1 MKSSALKQV
10 EDPSLLTRRL
20 ACRSFDF
27 RLSLHQLFKGVQC
40 AVSPKTFTQD
50 MDQTQFLQR
59 FKKLKGLDETAD
71 LLQQAEVRIHWKGLI
86 GSSKSLAVAAVAEQ
100 VPGHHLF
107 ILQDKEAAAYF
118 LNDLEQSYPDNKHI
132 LFYPASYRTPYQLEE
147 TDNANVVARAEVLEK
162 VNTGKNAWI
171 VTYPQA
177 LFERVPTQKRLSENT
192 MRVEKGKTYSIDFF
206 NELLL
211 DYHFERVDFVYE
223 PGQFSI
229 RGGIV
234 DIFSFSNDQP
244 FRVEFFGDEVDS
256 IRTFDPVS
264 QLSISIHN
272 HFSIVPNVQQ
282 QLVLN
287 GNGTFLEFIGKHTNI
302 WLASNDLVKAALEKD
317 YEKAVKVYDSLP
329 KNTIKHSLPS
339 ELYMHPSDWKEQVER
354 HSIVEIGPEY
364 AFKTANV
371 INFETQHQPTFNKDF
386 DLLKDD
392 LIARKRA
399 GAENL
404 IFSNQPK
411 QIERLY
417 QIFEDIGAEV
427 EFSPMN
433 IALHEG
439 FIITSLKLVC
449 YTDHQIFERYH
460 RFKLKE
466 GFRQAKQALTLKEIY
481 NLQKGDYVTHID
493 HGVGQFSGL
502 QTIDVNGKPQ
512 EAIRLVYK
520 DGDVLY
526 VSIHSLHRISKFTG
540 KDGAAPKMNKL
551 GTQAWAT
558 LKQKT
563 KKRIKEL
570 AFDLIQLYAKRKA
583 QPGFAFSPD
592 TYLQN
597 ELEASFM
604 YEDTPDQLKATQA
617 VKEDMEKETPMDRL
631 VCGDVGFGKTEVAMR
646 AAFKAV
652 ADSKQVAVLVP
663 TTILSHQHARSFK
676 ERFKNFPAN
685 VDYINRF
692 KSAKEI
698 TATLK
703 KVESGEVDI
712 LIGTHKIVSDKVKFK
727 DLGLIIID
735 EEQKFGVAV
744 KDKLKTLKTTVDTL
758 TLTATPIPRTL
769 QFSLMGARDLSII
782 NTPPPNRQPVLTE
795 VMTFNEEGIRDAI
808 SYEVSR
814 GGQVYFVNN
823 RLANIKEIAGMISR
837 LCPGVRVAIG
847 HGQMDGKQL
856 EKVMMDFIQGEYDV
870 LIATTII
877 ESGIDISN
885 ANTII
890 INDAHMFGLS
900 DLHQLRGRVGR
911 SNKKGFCYLIS
922 QPISLLTSEARKRL
936 EALVQF
942 SDLGSGFNIA
952 MKDLDIRGAGNL
964 LGGEQSG
971 FISEIGFE
979 MYQKILNE
987 AMDELKEEEFK
998 DLYDDRTTETMG
1010 AHFVKD
1016 CVLETDFE
1024 LRITEDYINNV
1035 SERLSIYQDLDN
1047 LNTEAEIETYKK
1059 QLIDR
1064 FGPLPRV
1071 VKELLRSFE
1080 LRWLA
1085 QEIGFEKLVIKQ
1097 GSMIGYFVA
1106 NSQSKYYDSP
1116 MFTRVLKYVQSNPRD
1131 CKMNEKNDKLRMVYS
1146 NVMNMDQAFER
1157 LGEIVL

>member
-1 MKSSALKQV
+1 MDQN
-10 EDPSLLTRRL
+10 
-20 ACRSFDF
+20 SFI
-27 RLSLHQLFKGVQC
+27 QLFKQ
-40 AVSPKTFTQD
+40 
-50 MDQTQFLQR
+50 
-59 FKKLKGLDETAD
+59 LKGLDQTAN
-71 LLQQAEVRIHWKGLI
+71 LLQEAELRIHWKGLI
-86 GSSKSLAVAAVAEQ
+86 GSSKSLAAVAVAEQ
-100 VPGHHLF
+100 TPGHHVF
-107 ILQDKEAAAYF
+107 ILEDKEAAAYF
-118 LNDLEQSYPDNKHI
+118 LNDLEQLYPENKHI

-162 VNTGKNAWI
+162 VNSGKNAWI

-192 MRVEKGKTYSIDFF
+192 MRVEVGKTYSIDFF

-211 DYHFERVDFVYE
+211 EYGFERVDFVYE

-234 DIFSFSNDQP
+234 DIFSFSNDHP

-264 QLSISIHN
+264 QLSISKHT
-272 HFSIVPNVQQ
+272 HFSIIPNVQQ
-282 QLVLN
+282 QLILN
-287 GNGTFLEFIGKHTNI
+287 GNGTFLEFIGKQTTL
-302 WLASNDLVKAALEKD
+302 WLASNDLVKSALEKD
-317 YEKAVKVYDSLP
+317 YEKAVKVYDGLP
-329 KNTIKHSLPS
+329 KNTIKHSLPG
-339 ELYMHPSDWKEQVER
+339 ELYMHPSDWKEQVQR
-354 HSIVEIGPEY
+354 HTIIEFGPEY
-364 AFKTANV
+364 SFKAQHT
-371 INFETQHQPTFNKDF
+371 ITFEIQHQPTFNKDF

-392 LIARKRA
+392 LIARKQA
-399 GAENL
+399 GAHNL

-417 QIFEDIGAEV
+417 QIFEDIGADV

-439 FIITSLKLVC
+439 FIIPALKLVC

-481 NLQKGDYVTHID
+481 NLQKGDFVTHID
-493 HGVGQFSGL
+493 HGIGQFSGL

-512 EAIRLVYK
+512 EAIRLVYR

-540 KDGAAPKMNKL
+540 KDGATPKMNKL

-570 AFDLIQLYAKRKA
+570 AFDLIQLYAKRKS
-583 QPGFAFSPD
+583 QPGFAFMPD

-617 VKEDMEKETPMDRL
+617 VKEDMEKQMPMDRL
-631 VCGDVGFGKTEVAMR
+631 VCGDVGFGKTEIAIR

-652 ADSKQVAVLVP
+652 TDSKQVAILVP
-663 TTILSHQHARSFK
+663 TTILCHQHYRSFS
-676 ERFKNFPAN
+676 ERLKNFPCN

-698 TATLK
+698 TTTLK
-703 KVESGEVDI
+703 KVESGEIDI
-712 LIGTHKIVSDKVKFK
+712 LVGTHKIVGDKVKFK

-735 EEQKFGVAV
+735 EEQKFGVSV

-795 VMTFNEEGIRDAI
+795 VIQFQEETIRDAI

-814 GGQVYFVNN
+814 GGQVYFIHN
-823 RLANIKEIAGMISR
+823 RLANIREVAGMISR

-856 EKVMMDFIQGEYDV
+856 EKIMMDFIQGEYDV
-870 LIATTII
+870 LLATTII

-890 INDAHMFGLS
+890 INDAHNFGLS

-998 DLYDDRTTETMG
+998 DLYDDRNTESMG

-1024 LRITEDYINNV
+1024 LRIPEDYINNV
-1035 SERLSIYQDLDN
+1035 AERLSIYQELDN
-1047 LNTEAEIETYKK
+1047 LTTTAELEEHKQ

-1071 VKELLRSFE
+1071 VKELFRSFE

-1085 QEIGFEKLVIKQ
+1085 EKIGFEKLIIKQ
-1097 GSMIGYFVA
+1097 GAMIGYFVA
-1106 NSQSKYYDSP
+1106 SPQSKYYDSP
-1116 MFTRVLKYVQSNPRD
+1116 VFTQVLSYVQSNPKD
-1131 CKMNEKNDKLRMVYS
+1131 CKMNEKNDRLRLVYS
-1146 NVMNMDQAFER
+1146 KVMNMDQAFER
-1157 LGEIVL
+1157 LEEILG

>member
-1 MKSSALKQV
+1 V
-10 EDPSLLTRRL
+10 
-20 ACRSFDF
+20 
-27 RLSLHQLFKGVQC
+27 LSRKIPGIYKGVQC
-40 AVSPKTFTQD
+40 AVSPKLFIRN
-50 MDQTQFLQR
+50 MDQAHFLQL
-59 FKKLKGLDETAD
+59 FKKLKGIDQTAD
-71 LLQQAEVRIHWKGLI
+71 LLQQAEIRIHWKGLI
-86 GSSKSLAVAAVAEQ
+86 GSSKSIAAASVCEQ
-100 VPGHHLF
+100 VPGNHLF
-107 ILQDKEAAAYF
+107 VLEDKETAAYF
-118 LNDLEQSYPDNKHI
+118 LNDLEQLYPDNKHI
-132 LFYPASYRTPYQLEE
+132 YFYPASYRSPYQLEE

-162 VNTGKNAWI
+162 VNTGKNTWI

-177 LFERVPTQKRLSENT
+177 LFERVPTQKKLSENT
-192 MRVEKGKTYSIDFF
+192 MRVERGKSYSIDFF
-206 NELLL
+206 NEFLLE
-211 DYHFERVDFVYE
+211 YGFERVDFVYE

-264 QLSISIHN
+264 QLSVGTHT
-272 HFSIVPNVQQ
+272 HFSVIPNVQR

-287 GNGTFLEFIGKHTNI
+287 GTGTFLEFVGKQTTI

-317 YEKAVKVYDSLP
+317 YEKAVKIYDSLP

-339 ELYMHPSDWKEQVER
+339 ELYMHPSDWKEQLPV

-364 AFKTANV
+364 AFKASEV
-371 INFETQHQPTFNKDF
+371 ISFETLHQPTFNKDF

-392 LIARKRA
+392 LIARKKA

-427 EFSPMN
+427 EFEPMN

-439 FIITSLKLVC
+439 FIIPSLKLVC

-512 EAIRLVYK
+512 EAIRLVYR

-570 AFDLIQLYAKRKA
+570 AFDLIQLYAKRKS

-617 VKEDMEKETPMDRL
+617 VKEDMEKDTPMDRL
-631 VCGDVGFGKTEVAMR
+631 VCGDVGFGKTEIAMR

-692 KSAKEI
+692 KSAKDI

-703 KVESGEVDI
+703 KVESGEIDI
-712 LIGTHKIVSDKVKFK
+712 LVGTHKIVSDKVKFK

-795 VMTFNEEGIRDAI
+795 VITFNEENIRDAI

-847 HGQMDGKQL
+847 HGQMEGKQL

-998 DLYDDRTTETMG
+998 DLYDDRNTETMG

-1047 LNTEAEIETYKK
+1047 LNTKEEIENYKQ

-1097 GSMIGYFVA
+1097 GSMIGYFVS

-1116 MFTRVLKYVQSNPRD
+1116 MFTQVLKYVQSNPKD
-1131 CKMNEKNDKLRMVYS
+1131 CKMSEKNDRLRLLYS
-1146 NVMNMDQAFER
+1146 NVMNMDQAFAR
-1157 LGEIVL
+1157 LGEIVTSTPLSHLV